1 MAINKLPCLSPAYPL
16 FDWKTWPDSEAALVQ
31 GGSTRKFQISCWNAI
46 VIELENAIIAS
57 GGTWNTLYT
66 TASEAKMDKDGRLF
80 ADKFNSLTKNIDEIV
95 PLGWQWAVNPNFRGY
110 IERQY
115 FRGAS
120 DDPKNPDKL
129 YPEYIKELVRRMNL
143 VIEIMKD
150 EYPGMF
156 NAVSD
161 YVSTT
166 AVASGCVSAQEALP
180 VCSNWISSKCVD
192 LAAAA
197 KLPAPV
203 TVDAISL
210 FNFEAV
216 EPTSKE
222 SLPFTVETISSI
234 KHSRPDVI
242 AVPKRNVRHIGA
254 DGYSISGVDWDGSK
268 SARPSTPIKLRG
280 HSISGIDWGGVSSPS
295 RGIYLIYKAHS
306 NVIGTKISA
315 QEALSVEPDGRSFTN
330 IIETDISARQACGV
344 DTTALLTTASYC
356 ELDPLL
362 YLDTKSEYLG
372 MTKRKI
378 NAVSG
383 RRGISDLKPY
393 GVKAQTAAQVQNGRF
408 SDAAAQIACAGRY
421 GADARSMTAKAT
433 DFQQIIPV
441 LQKANVVSDQT
452 VEFSSS
458 LGVKLTKVAGGRNV
472 KSGAMDVLASAK
484 QVETFAAAEIATGWL
499 PPIWVDDGLHIRQV
513 HDDPVLNDNGELVIT

>member
-1 MAINKLPCLSPAYPL
+1 MAVNKLPCLSPAYPL

-242 AVPKRNVRHIGA
+242 AVPKRNVRPIGVIDHILLLPIDA
-254 DGYSISGVDWDGSK
+254 NGVMREVKRTEPTGTVSLSKAKAGGS
-268 SARPSTPIKLRG
+268 SALP
-280 HSISGIDWGGVSSPS
+280 
-295 RGIYLIYKAHS
+295 KA
-306 NVIGTKISA
+306 A
-315 QEALSVEPDGRSFTN
+315 EATRTVGLTHA
-330 IIETDISARQACGV
+330 AR
-344 DTTALLTTASYC
+344 
-356 ELDPLL
+356 LD
-362 YLDTKSEYLG
+362 D
-372 MTKRKI
+372 
-378 NAVSG
+378 
-383 RRGISDLKPY
+383 DLKPLQAY
-393 GVKAQTAAQVQNGRF
+393 VMGTMAQSNINT
-408 SDAAAQIACAGRY
+408 
-421 GADARSMTAKAT
+421 
-433 DFQQIIPV
+433 
-441 LQKANVVSDQT
+441 VVSLA
-452 VEFSSS
+452 SPS
-458 LGVKLTKVAGGRNV
+458 N
-472 KSGAMDVLASAK
+472 VLASAK